1 MGKMTTRDSLDHYRE
16 LPVEVE
22 QAMIIAKLEELG
34 LIEDTGEVVDDFEEL
49 KTRWL
54 SESDHSGIVWWPN

>member
-1 MGKMTTRDSLDHYRE
+1 MTTRDSLDHYRE

-22 QAMIIAKLEELG
+22 QAMMIAKLEELG
-34 LIEDTGEVVDDFEEL
+34 LIEDTGEVVDDFEDL

-54 SESDHSGIVWWPN
+54 SE